1 MSAVLNF
8 TNTSTDQNVSLTI
21 IDDQLLESDEEEFM
35 VTLKRA
41 DQNDDR
47 VILEPDLATVTIL
60 DNDSE
65 IID

>member
-21 IDDQLLESDEEEFM
+21 IDDQLLESDEEEFV

-41 DQNDDR
+41 DQTDDR